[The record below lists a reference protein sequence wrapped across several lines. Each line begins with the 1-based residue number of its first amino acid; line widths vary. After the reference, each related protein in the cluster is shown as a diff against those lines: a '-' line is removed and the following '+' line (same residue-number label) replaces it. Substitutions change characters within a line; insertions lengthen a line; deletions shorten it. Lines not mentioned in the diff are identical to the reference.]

1 MDRRT
6 FVKTGLAGSLP
17 LMMANP
23 LAGAVRTDMEVLIFA
38 TQWGIPGSPEE
49 FCARAKAAGYDG
61 VEAVWI
67 PEEGPRKAFLDALQR
82 HELQVGWLIGSWD
95 SDPEAHRTTF
105 LKNLA
110 GASSSSSQTPVYLNC
125 HSGKDHYSFAFNQTL
140 IQATKEAEAKSGIP
154 VYHETHRGRMCF
166 AAPVTRTFLEAN
178 PEMRLTLDISH
189 WVNVHES
196 MLEDQPENVE
206 LALSRTGHIHARIG
220 HQEGPQVSDP
230 RAPEWADAVA
240 RHVGWWDRVVEHRQK
255 AGQKRITFLTEFGPP
270 NYLPALPYTR
280 QPVADLWEINVHMKN
295 LLHQRYRG

>member
-61 VEAVWI
+61 IEAVWI
-67 PEEGPRKAFLDALQR
+67 PEEGPRKAFLDALQW

-95 SDPEAHRTTF
+95 SDPEAHRATF

-110 GASSSSSQTPVYLNC
+110 GASSLSSQTPVYLNC

-154 VYHETHRGRMCF
+154 IYHETHRGRMCF

-240 RHVGWWDRVVEHRQK
+240 RHVGWWDRVVEHHQK

-295 LLHQRYRG
+295 LLHHRYRG